1 MTHLTQYSL
10 YQIKVLVDLDLT
22 FYGDLNLNFIM
33 LMLLL
38 GFLNSELISEEELPY
53 MLMVY
58 LNQLELMIYG
68 GLVTGIP
75 LLY

>member
-1 MTHLTQYSL
+1 
-10 YQIKVLVDLDLT
+10 
-22 FYGDLNLNFIM
+22 
-33 LMLLL
+33 MLLL